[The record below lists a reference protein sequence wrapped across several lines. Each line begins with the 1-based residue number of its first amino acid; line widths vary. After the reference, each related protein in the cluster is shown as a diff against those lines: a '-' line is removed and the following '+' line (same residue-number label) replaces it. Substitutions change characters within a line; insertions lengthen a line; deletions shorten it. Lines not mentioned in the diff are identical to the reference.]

1 MEALPLILQV
11 CTFLAVTAALLFAY
25 RNRYGA
31 YGKKA
36 LTTTILAFA
45 LAACSAGMSLG
56 MLFQEKTG
64 LSLGLPGG
72 VVSDAEKWLKQHEG
86 VSPRP
91 GQVGDNM
98 AIFRE
103 GMAFLKTHKRVL
115 PPTAI
120 KTMETFST
128 LPEKPVK
135 LLSPTE
141 EQRYYA
147 AADEIMVAI
156 RGLARPDGS
165 VK

>member
-1 MEALPLILQV
+1 V
-11 CTFLAVTAALLFAY
+11 LAT
-25 RNRYGA
+25 
-31 YGKKA
+31 
-36 LTTTILAFA
+36 
-45 LAACSAGMSLG
+45 CSAVMSVG
-56 MLFQEKTG
+56 MLLQEKTG
-64 LSLGLPGG
+64 ISLGLPGG

-115 PPTAI
+115 PSSAI
-120 KTMETFST
+120 KTMETFGS

-135 LLSPTE
+135 LLSPME
-141 EQRYYA
+141 EQRYHTA
-147 AADEIMVAI
+147 AEEIMVTI
-156 RGLARPDGS
+156 RALARPDGS